1 MISFAI
7 IVFREVLEI
16 ALILGILLVATR
28 GLKNR
33 ERWIGIGVGTGIGG
47 SLLLALFAQ
56 RISNALEGMGQEVF
70 NATVLLLSAVLIGWT
85 VVWMRR
91 NAATISREVKE
102 VGRAVVHG
110 EKPLY
115 TLAVVM
121 ALSVLRDG
129 SEVVMLTY
137 GSMVSGR
144 TISAI
149 IIGGTIGLFVGAAV
163 GIGICYGIL
172 KFATRHIFNATSWM
186 LILLAAGMVSQ
197 AMGFLS
203 AAGYVPEII
212 YPLWDSSAI
221 IKESSLIGAI
231 LHTLVGYCDRPSGIQ
246 LISYLLTFAGIAT
259 ILRLYGQAKLTLKS

>member
-28 GLKNR
+28 GLRSR
-33 ERWIGIGVGTGIGG
+33 ERWIGMGMCAGVCG
-47 SLLLALFAQ
+47 SFLLALFVR

-91 NAATISREVKE
+91 NAATITREVKE
-102 VGRAVVHG
+102 AGRAVAQG

-129 SEVVMLTY
+129 SEIVMLTY

-149 IIGGTIGLFVGAAV
+149 MVGGTIGLLAGAAA
-163 GIGICYGIL
+163 GIGICYGFL

-203 AAGYVPEII
+203 AAGYVPEIV

-221 IKESSLIGAI
+221 IKESSLIGVI

-246 LISYLLTFAGIAT
+246 FISYLLTFTGIAA
-259 ILRLYGQAKLTLKS
+259 ILRFYGQAKLTLKS